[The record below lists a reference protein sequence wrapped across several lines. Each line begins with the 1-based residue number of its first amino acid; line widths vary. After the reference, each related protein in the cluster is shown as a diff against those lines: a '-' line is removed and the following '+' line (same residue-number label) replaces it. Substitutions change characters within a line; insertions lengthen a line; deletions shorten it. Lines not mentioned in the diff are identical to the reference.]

1 MKVKK
6 AAFAVLAL
14 GLASV
19 PVWAGSVYVPVTL
32 PNWADGSLHATE
44 VWVSNPAGAQRGFST
59 FFIPAGT
66 DGTHSGGPE
75 IPVPAGRTFLLSN
88 VAGASGMLEIKSGQE
103 MSVEAQLVNTSPSG
117 IQTRVSVP
125 VISSTNTIAANKT
138 GYLVGLERDPTRG
151 TVTNLAIANL
161 STQGAQCSIKLFR
174 VDGSA
179 IGSTVTLSFFALSLR
194 QFDDALGALGEQ
206 KIADAR
212 AQITCNQPFFIY
224 STLVNL
230 PLSQIWFRVPS
241 ALTVAD
247 GTDPNPNPNPNPGPG
262 NSVVF
267 SRSGH
272 LHTATPPGNAKGT
285 IDIPIQSTL
294 AVKRMVIECDF
305 IPGPWNREKIPGN
318 HAIIWLYR
326 GKFRGNTIA
335 NVNAFGPDKYT
346 IKINQNVDLGAGQV
360 TSNEAGLQLEQGKR
374 YHLRYTYDATT
385 NQITAE
391 ISQGGNKLKTFS
403 MAGTAS
409 GRILTVHPPALNVE
423 FGHYPGQ
430 HGPEIPSWGWSYH
443 DLRVEMFQ

>member
-1 MKVKK
+1 MKVKNT
-6 AAFAVLAL
+6 AFAVLAL
-14 GLASV
+14 GLASI
-19 PVWAGSVYVPVTL
+19 PAWAGSVYVPVTL

-44 VWVSNPAGAQRGFST
+44 VWVSNPAGAQRAFST

-66 DGTHSGGPE
+66 DGTHGGGPE

-88 VAGASGMLEIKSGQE
+88 VANASGMLEVKSGQE

-125 VISSTNTIAANKT
+125 VISAANTIAADKT
-138 GYLVGLERDPTRG
+138 GYLIGLERDPARG

-161 STQGAQCSIKLFR
+161 GTQGAQCTIRLFR
-174 VDGSA
+174 VDGSQV
-179 IGSTVTLSFFALSLR
+179 GSTVTLSFFALSLR

-212 AQITCNQPFFIY
+212 AQVTCNQPFFIF

-241 ALTVAD
+241 ATTAAD
-247 GTDPNPNPNPNPGPG
+247 GGSPNPNPNPGPG

-267 SRSGH
+267 SKSGH

-285 IDIPIQSTL
+285 VNIPIQSTL

-326 GKFRGNTIA
+326 GKFRSNTVA
-335 NVNAFGPDKYT
+335 NVNAFGPNKYT
-346 IKINQNVDLGAGQV
+346 IKMNQNVDLGAGQV
-360 TSNEAGLQLEQGKR
+360 TSEEGGLQLEQGRR
-374 YHLRYTYDATT
+374 YHLRYTYDATS

-391 ISQGGNKLKTFS
+391 ISQAGSLLKTLR
-403 MAGTAS
+403 MPGTAS
-409 GRILTVHPPALNVE
+409 GNILQVHPPALNVE

-430 HGPEIPSWGWSYH
+430 EGPEIPSWGWSYY